1 MFAIRNLTENS
12 QANREFLA
20 QIERAPCSV
29 ANPGVLEQADLEVAV
44 NRQTGKLEVVRKT
57 TTAETGTIV

>member
-1 MFAIRNLTENS
+1 
-12 QANREFLA
+12 
-20 QIERAPCSV
+20 
-29 ANPGVLEQADLEVAV
+29 VLEQADLEVAV